1 MLNNDHKARK
11 SVANTAAPR
20 VVSFRYLLPSAND
33 KTVPLT
39 ATNVMVSIPTLLKM
53 PFLVIP
59 SNDFYGGFN
68 IIDRP
73 VSAFDLIAE

>member
-11 SVANTAAPR
+11 SVANTAAPK

-39 ATNVMVSIPTLLKM
+39 ATNVMVSI
-53 PFLVIP
+53 FLH
-59 SNDFYGGFN
+59 YY
-68 IIDRP
+68 
-73 VSAFDLIAE
+73 

>member
-20 VVSFRYLLPSAND
+20 VVSFRYLPNAND

-39 ATNVMVSIPTLLKM
+39 ATNVIASIPTLLKM

-73 VSAFDLIAE
+73 VSAFDLIAK